1 MSRWGGAS
9 RVGKKMES
17 EITPGWLLVLLPIL
31 PFVAFPL
38 MWCGVLWINS
48 QIGGWSRLAKRYRSS
63 EIPNGKSFTSVQGQV
78 GIVSYRAALE
88 CSANEEGLFIRP
100 WAIFRFAH
108 PLLFIPWSE
117 MHGVKRTS
125 LLWIRVVRAD
135 VGQPRVAVLRLA
147 AKVFEESDGHR
158 LLS

>member
-1 MSRWGGAS
+1 MMDS
-9 RVGKKMES
+9 ES
-17 EITPGWLLVLLPIL
+17 PPVWLPVVIPLVFLLV
-31 PFVAFPL
+31 FPL

-63 EIPNGKSFTSVQGQV
+63 EEPNGKTFHSVQGQV

-88 CSANEEGLFIRP
+88 CTANEEGLFIRP
-100 WAIFRFAH
+100 WALFRFAH

-117 MHGVKRTS
+117 MHGVTRTS

-147 AKVFEESDGHR
+147 AKVFEESEGRR

>member
-1 MSRWGGAS
+1 
-9 RVGKKMES
+9 MES
-17 EITPGWLLVLLPIL
+17 DSSPAWLLVLMPLL
-31 PFVAFPL
+31 FVVCFPL
-38 MWCGVLWINS
+38 MWCAVLWINS

-63 EIPNGKSFTSVQGQV
+63 EEPNGKTFHSVQGQV

-88 CSANEEGLFIRP
+88 CTANEKGLFIRP

-108 PLLFIPWSE
+108 PLLFIPWAE

-125 LLWIRVVRAD
+125 LLWLSVVRAD

-147 AKVFEESDGHR
+147 AKVFEESEGRR

>member
-1 MSRWGGAS
+1 M
-9 RVGKKMES
+9 MES
-17 EITPGWLLVLLPIL
+17 ESPPAWLPVLMPVLFLV
-31 PFVAFPL
+31 FFPL

-48 QIGGWSRLAKRYRSS
+48 HLGGWSRLAKRYRSS
-63 EIPNGKSFTSVQGQV
+63 GIPNGKSFTSVQGQV

-100 WAIFRFAH
+100 WALFRFAH

-117 MHGVKRTS
+117 MHQVTRTS
-125 LLWIRVVRAD
+125 LLWIPVVRAD

-147 AKVFEESDGHR
+147 AKVFEESDGRR